1 MKQTK
6 TIERK
11 IAKHSK
17 LIEKFRGDNT
27 LDNDKKKQ
35 AIFKLQMLIRELK
48 WVLN

>member
-1 MKQTK
+1 MKQIN

-11 IAKHSK
+11 ISKYSK
-17 LIEKFRGDNT
+17 LIDKFRSNNT